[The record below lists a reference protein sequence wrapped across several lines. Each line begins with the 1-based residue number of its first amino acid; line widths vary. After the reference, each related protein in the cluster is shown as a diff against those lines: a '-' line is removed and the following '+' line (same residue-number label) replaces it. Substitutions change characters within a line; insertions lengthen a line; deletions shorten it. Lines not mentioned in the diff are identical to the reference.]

1 MLESCVA
8 ISKLFDKLKDKLET
22 EITLKTHA
30 IWRIPKINE
39 NSTIGQQI
47 KYYRRL
53 ANIKQTDLCLKLGCD
68 RGVLDHLEN
77 RELKLVNVKLI
88 KDIIKELDIED
99 KIVMNDDYIAF
110 LLDNPIQ
117 TILDFRKKNNLKRI
131 DLAKMLENEDK
142 LSLDVALRIAKRF
155 NISLDYLFNITDF
168 MNEDDILI
176 DKAFKMVFN
185 PTIIRDEYELEN
197 IGKFWLELMV
207 LSVNEYLI
215 KFLFESNKL
224 ENAFLNNELTEFD
237 YNFKMEELKDKYY
250 KLNNTDNEL

>member
-1 MLESCVA
+1 MLETKTA
-8 ISKLFDKLKDKLET
+8 ISKLFNKLKDKLDT

-30 IWRIPKINE
+30 KWKIPQIDK

-53 ANIKQTDLCLKLGCD
+53 ANIKQTDLCLKLGCN

-88 KDIIKELDIED
+88 KDIVKELDIEN

-131 DLAKMLENEDK
+131 DLAKMLDK
-142 LSLDVALRIAKRF
+142 D
-155 NISLDYLFNITDF
+155 ISVIKKWET
-168 MNEDDILI
+168 
-176 DKAFKMVFN
+176 
-185 PTIIRDEYELEN
+185 
-197 IGKFWLELMV
+197 GKSQMTRA
-207 LSVNEYLI
+207 SY
-215 KFLFESNKL
+215 NKL
-224 ENAFLNNELTEFD
+224 
-237 YNFKMEELKDKYY
+237 KKCMS
-250 KLNNTDNEL
+250 

>member
-1 MLESCVA
+1 MLETQVA
-8 ISKLFDKLKDKLET
+8 ISKLFDKLKDKLDT

-30 IWRIPKINE
+30 KWKIPQIDK

-88 KDIIKELDIED
+88 KDIVKELDIEN

-110 LLDNPIQ
+110 LLDNSIQ

-131 DLAKMLENEDK
+131 DLAKMLDK
-142 LSLDVALRIAKRF
+142 D
-155 NISLDYLFNITDF
+155 ISVIKKWETGKSQMTRASYN
-168 MNEDDILI
+168 
-176 DKAFKMVFN
+176 
-185 PTIIRDEYELEN
+185 RLE
-197 IGKFWLELMV
+197 KCM
-207 LSVNEYLI
+207 S
-215 KFLFESNKL
+215 
-224 ENAFLNNELTEFD
+224 
-237 YNFKMEELKDKYY
+237 
-250 KLNNTDNEL
+250 